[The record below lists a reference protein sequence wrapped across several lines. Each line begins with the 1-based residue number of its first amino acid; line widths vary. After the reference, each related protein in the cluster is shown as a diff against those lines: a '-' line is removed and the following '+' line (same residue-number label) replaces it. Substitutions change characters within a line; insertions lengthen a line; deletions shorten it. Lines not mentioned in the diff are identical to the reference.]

1 MKVSTLGKIK
11 YNIDR
16 ESKEVYGKVERFQCG
31 GIIKE
36 LAVMMPKR
44 LQKWVGRDIPVLD
57 ICTFGNTFEAKA
69 VAQESDKFDEKV
81 GKSIVAKKLNYK
93 FHDSMARRYRV
104 IIRELTKALQIVR
117 TLEAEH
123 RKEAD
128 KNDEA
133 LAKYL

>member
-1 MKVSTLGKIK
+1 MRVSTLGKIK
-11 YNIDR
+11 YTIDP
-16 ESKEVYGKVERFQCG
+16 ETKEVYGKVERYQCG

-44 LQKWVGRDIPVLD
+44 LQKWIGRDAPISD
-57 ICTFGNTFEAKA
+57 ICTFADTYEAKS
-69 VAQESDKFDEKV
+69 VAQEGDEFDEKV

-104 IIRELTKALQIVR
+104 VIRELTKALQIVR

-133 LAKYL
+133 LVKYL